1 MSLCLVLSL
10 NRNNETLVFAVSG
23 KSEWHPVSFCR
34 QDDTLYHSRPDNEG
48 YLTTES
54 LTHVN
59 SPPLAPRGSSQSRFG
74 INHVLQGICWSLKIT
89 LLFLFC
95 FLFSPFRRIWICKS
109 HEMAL
114 RAQHVYVTSWRLET
128 SAGWVIL
135 FISIVFHFTQAHFS
149 HQDFLVASLWVG
161 WRTIL
166 DINLPAIS
174 KPSQ

>member
-95 FLFSPFRRIWICKS
+95 CLFSPFRRIWICKATKWLWEHS
-109 HEMAL
+109 MSTSRAGGWKRVQDESSYSFQLSFTL
-114 RAQHVYVTSWRLET
+114 RRLIFLIRIFWWLHF
-128 SAGWVIL
+128 GWVGVP
-135 FISIVFHFTQAHFS
+135 F
-149 HQDFLVASLWVG
+149 
-161 WRTIL
+161 
-166 DINLPAIS
+166 
-174 KPSQ
+174 